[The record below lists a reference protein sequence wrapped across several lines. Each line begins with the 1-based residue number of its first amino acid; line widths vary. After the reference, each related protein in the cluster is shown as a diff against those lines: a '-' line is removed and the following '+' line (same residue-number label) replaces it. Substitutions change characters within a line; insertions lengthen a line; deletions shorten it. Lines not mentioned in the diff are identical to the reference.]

1 VFGSRRNEAPFFA
14 DDLRMTRAIRPTGI
28 ENILG
33 EEELIVSK
41 TDLKGRITYAND
53 VFIRMAKY
61 SWKELVGAPH
71 SLVRHPQMPRCVFK
85 LLWDTLQA
93 KQEIFAYVVNLAKD
107 GSHYWVFAHVTPTL
121 DDDGNIVGYHSNRR
135 KPDRPAIFSALTVIA
150 SPCRALSGA
159 PEYAKYHP
167 SEYQVS
173 SHPRPGR
180 PSSLKPTPSGSTW
193 SKGSGF
199 RRKTAGA
206 NSASSTD

>member
-1 VFGSRRNEAPFFA
+1 MRRAV
-14 DDLRMTRAIRPTGI
+14 RPTGI

-121 DDDGNIVGYHSNRR
+121 DDNGNIVGYHSNRR
-135 KPDRPAIFSALTVIA
+135 KPDRDPIGKI
-150 SPCRALSGA
+150 SPIYQALSEEESRHA
-159 PEYAKYHP
+159 NAKDGM
-167 SEYQVS
+167 
-173 SHPRPGR
+173 RA
-180 PSSLKPTPSGSTW
+180 SLDMMVGLLKQQGVGYDEFVLSL
-193 SKGSGF
+193 
-199 RRKTAGA
+199 
-206 NSASSTD
+206 